1 MTSLASNSQSKM
13 AATLRTEAMAST
25 IAERKKNNLAFL
37 EREVARRN
45 GGQFALNS
53 RRKSQQIQRNKVK
66 FAEAIG
72 DWIDVDGTG
81 KKHRQPRGAPRNSRH
96 FATEDPTKSSKKRP
110 ASEVT
115 FFRDGSGGFACLV
128 DDDSSESEDEND
140 NETQP
145 ITIPASQTIPTDGR
159 GPFNSPLPS
168 PAGSWAAIASVQG
181 KNRGG
186 VVEFAP
192 MKNSNANTGT
202 PMNSPI
208 VFNLAAAVATEL
220 DEKKTV
226 TWDTRLK
233 NDCWA
238 DEMDSDSDED

>member
-13 AATLRTEAMAST
+13 AATLRAEAMEAT
-25 IAERKKNNLAFL
+25 IAERKQKNLEFL

-45 GGQFALNS
+45 GGYYTLNS
-53 RRKSQQIQRNKVK
+53 RRKQEQIQRSKVR
-66 FAEAIG
+66 FAEANG
-72 DWIDVDGTG
+72 EWIDVDGAG
-81 KKHRQPRGAPRNSRH
+81 KKHRQPRGVPRNSRH
-96 FATEDPTKSSKKRP
+96 FATEDPTKSSKKRA

-115 FFRDGSGGFACLV
+115 FFRDGKGGFACLV
-128 DDDSSESEDEND
+128 DDDSSDSEDENE
-140 NETQP
+140 NETHA
-145 ITIPASQTIPTDGR
+145 ITIPASKTIPTDGR

-181 KNRGG
+181 KNSGG

-192 MKNSNANTGT
+192 MKNPKGNAGT

-208 VFNLAAAVATEL
+208 TFNLAAAVATEL

-226 TWDTRLK
+226 TWDTKLK

-238 DEMDSDSDED
+238 DEMDSDSDEE